1 MTLFRTL
8 AFAGALA
15 ATMVASPAAHAT
27 TFMKTTLEQR
37 VDFADIIVR
46 GTVAEVW
53 TEQDESGTI
62 WTRAQLEVTEVFKGD
77 ETTEVLIVDQL
88 GGSWAGMHMDMP
100 GAARFSPGEE
110 VLVLVEDLRS
120 GHRVPISMS
129 LGKYTVVLD
138 PRLRTDIAVQFAV
151 PHHRAY
157 DHRFIP
163 LPKEDA
169 VVSVDDLGARIR
181 AHAAKGVN

>member
-1 MTLFRTL
+1 
-8 AFAGALA
+8 
-15 ATMVASPAAHAT
+15 
-27 TFMKTTLEQR
+27 
-37 VDFADIIVR
+37 
-46 GTVAEVW
+46 
-53 TEQDESGTI
+53 
-62 WTRAQLEVTEVFKGD
+62 
-77 ETTEVLIVDQL
+77 
-88 GGSWAGMHMDMP
+88 
-100 GAARFSPGEE
+100 
-110 VLVLVEDLRS
+110 
-120 GHRVPISMS
+120 MS